1 MPLFFF
7 NACKAKNRQ
16 RQCIHMI
23 LGEGFNATWR
33 NFGEAIGE
41 KLGVSRVII
50 GGKKDDAYT

>member
-1 MPLFFF
+1 
-7 NACKAKNRQ
+7 
-16 RQCIHMI
+16 MI